1 MIGTASNKAAIVH
14 SQNIH
19 TNCYCRNSLLVWC
32 HQFNFFAHKMVGC
45 SIWKMICTTAIR
57 GSGALTPPTLMNRG
71 SCIYVAMTTQS
82 PATLSLF
89 RSARNAAESPVCLG
103 PPRHLPPRC
112 FQLDHSLQMRVVGD
126 PRLSQWSLVCMSFLY
141 HPLPY
146 RR

>member
-57 GSGALTPPTLMNRG
+57 GSGALTPPHTNEPWELYICRYDDAKTGNIELIPISEKCGRITCMPGTTSPPTTPLLPTRPFTADAGCGGPAAKLM
-71 SCIYVAMTTQS
+71 
-82 PATLSLF
+82 
-89 RSARNAAESPVCLG
+89 
-103 PPRHLPPRC
+103 
-112 FQLDHSLQMRVVGD
+112 VVG
-126 PRLSQWSLVCMSFLY
+126 LYEFSISSFTI
-141 HPLPY
+141 
-146 RR
+146 